1 VVIRNFKYVK
11 SSILFISVLLCIQIN
26 LFAQKNK
33 NSEQLVDS
41 LNQSAFNKKRTD
53 ISAALNELH
62 KAQNLAI
69 QLGYKKGEAISY
81 MYEAGMYQQ
90 QGFTKRSVTDFYKAL
105 EIFVILSDTFN
116 VAKIEQQIALSLVSE
131 KKYDSA
137 ITIFKQSLSVYEK
150 YSRYE
155 EIVNVKNHIGQI
167 QIKQKKVNDALGI
180 LNNALQLSEKIG
192 YQYGQKKALHNIGLA
207 EKERMNWE
215 RATQFFQ
222 ASLALDE
229 KMQDKYGIALN
240 HHSLISILIAQNK
253 LLEANTLGLKA
264 YSEARFVLAYELM
277 DSIIGQLIL
286 INRLQGN
293 ANQIIQWQ
301 DSMLM
306 VQKMQ
311 RTKESEYA
319 SSFIDII
326 KNQHDFRLETENAII
341 RAERV
346 SNEQFLIITVGTFIL
361 IILAVLVVM
370 VFINFQKQKQYS
382 RELRAKN
389 ILIEAQVAELGALN
403 KEISQQN
410 IQLESDNKTK
420 DKLLS
425 IISHDLRNPLVNTK
439 GILNLVNQGIVPED
453 EAKQLLIQLETQYMG
468 TTSLLDNLLFWLK
481 GQMSGKNLDK
491 IKMPVFPIV
500 NGLENEH
507 RMLLER
513 KHISFSNQVNSALIV
528 WADKEMIRIVLRNLI
543 SNAIKFTPNNGEIKI
558 YTSSEGNQ
566 STINIQ
572 DSGIG
577 MSAETIQRI
586 GAKQYYTTAGTALEK
601 GSGFGL
607 MLCSDLINRH
617 GGQLVIKSE
626 PGKGSVFIIQ
636 LPDQPID

>member
-1 VVIRNFKYVK
+1 MSNSTYLKSFILIAILVICAQV
-11 SSILFISVLLCIQIN
+11 N
-26 LFAQKNK
+26 LFAQEKTESQK
-33 NSEQLVDS
+33 IIDS

-53 ISAALNELH
+53 ISAALIELH

-69 QLGYKKGEAISY
+69 QTGYKKGEAISY

-90 QGFTKRSVTDFYKAL
+90 QGFSKRSVADFYKAL
-105 EIFVILSDTFN
+105 GIFTTIRDTFN
-116 VAKIEQQIALSLVSE
+116 IAKIEQQIALSLVSN

-137 ITIFKQSLSVYEK
+137 ITIFKKSLAVYIQYNK
-150 YSRYE
+150 KE
-155 EIVNVKNHIGQI
+155 EIVNVQNHIAQI
-167 QIKQKKVNDALGI
+167 LIKQNKIKDALFI
-180 LNNALQLSEKIG
+180 LKNSLNVSKQMN
-192 YQYGQKKALHNIGLA
+192 YVYGEKKALFNSGLA
-207 EKERMNWE
+207 EKKQLNLEK
-215 RATQFFQ
+215 AAQYFK

-229 KMQDKYGIALN
+229 KMNDKYGIALN
-240 HHSLISILIAQNK
+240 HHCLISILIEQKKFPA
-253 LLEANTLGLKA
+253 AHTLGVKA
-264 YSEARFVLAYELM
+264 YTEARTILAYDLM
-277 DSIIGQLIL
+277 DSIIGQLIF
-286 INRLQGN
+286 INRIQGN

-301 DSMLM
+301 DSLLL

-311 RTKESEYA
+311 RTKENEYA
-319 SSFIDII
+319 SNFIDII
-326 KNQHDFRLETENAII
+326 KSQHDFRLETENAII

-370 VFINFQKQKQYS
+370 VFINFQKQKQFS

-389 ILIEAQVAELGALN
+389 ILIEAQIAELGALN
-403 KEISQQN
+403 KEISLQN
-410 IQLESDNKTK
+410 KQLESDNKTK

-439 GILNLVNQGIVPED
+439 GILNLVNQGMVPEE

-491 IKMPVFPIV
+491 IKMPITPIV
-500 NGLENEH
+500 AGLENEH
-507 RMLLER
+507 KMLLER
-513 KHISFSNQVNSALIV
+513 KHIEFTNQVSPSLIV
-528 WADKEMIRIVLRNLI
+528 LADKEMIRIVLRNLI
-543 SNAIKFTPNNGEIKI
+543 SNAIKFTPVNGKI
-558 YTSSEGNQ
+558 TVFANQ
-566 STINIQ
+566 EESFCTISIQ

-586 GAKQYYTTAGTALEK
+586 AAKQYYTTAGTALEK

-617 GGQLVIKSE
+617 GGQLIISSE
-626 PGKGSVFIIQ
+626 PGKGSIFSIQ
-636 LPDQPID
+636 LPH

>member
-1 VVIRNFKYVK
+1 
-11 SSILFISVLLCIQIN
+11 
-26 LFAQKNK
+26 
-33 NSEQLVDS
+33 
-41 LNQSAFNKKRTD
+41 
-53 ISAALNELH
+53 
-62 KAQNLAI
+62 
-69 QLGYKKGEAISY
+69 
-81 MYEAGMYQQ
+81 
-90 QGFTKRSVTDFYKAL
+90 
-105 EIFVILSDTFN
+105 
-116 VAKIEQQIALSLVSE
+116 
-131 KKYDSA
+131 
-137 ITIFKQSLSVYEK
+137 
-150 YSRYE
+150 
-155 EIVNVKNHIGQI
+155 
-167 QIKQKKVNDALGI
+167 
-180 LNNALQLSEKIG
+180 
-192 YQYGQKKALHNIGLA
+192 
-207 EKERMNWE
+207 
-215 RATQFFQ
+215 
-222 ASLALDE
+222 
-229 KMQDKYGIALN
+229 
-240 HHSLISILIAQNK
+240 
-253 LLEANTLGLKA
+253 
-264 YSEARFVLAYELM
+264 
-277 DSIIGQLIL
+277 
-286 INRLQGN
+286 
-293 ANQIIQWQ
+293 
-301 DSMLM
+301 
-306 VQKMQ
+306 
-311 RTKESEYA
+311 
-319 SSFIDII
+319 
-326 KNQHDFRLETENAII
+326 
-341 RAERV
+341 
-346 SNEQFLIITVGTFIL
+346 FIL

-389 ILIEAQVAELGALN
+389 TLIEAQVAELGTLN

-500 NGLENEH
+500 SGLENEH

-513 KHISFSNQVNSALIV
+513 KHIAFSNQVDPALIV

-543 SNAIKFTPNNGEIKI
+543 SNAIKFTPANGEINV
-558 YTSSEGNQ
+558 YTSREGDR

-577 MSAETIQRI
+577 MTPETIQRI

-617 GGQLVIKSE
+617 GGQLIIQSE
-626 PGKGSVFIIQ
+626 PGKGTVFTIQ